1 MCLAIPGKVKKILG
15 KEAVVEYGKEERKVL
30 VSEKSIKTG
39 DWVLV
44 QMGMVVEKLT
54 AKDARERLKVWNGLK

>member
-15 KEAVVEYGKEERKVL
+15 QEALVEYGKEERRVL
-30 VSEKSIKTG
+30 VSEKSIATG

-54 AKDARERLKVWNGLK
+54 TKDAQERLKVWNGLK